1 MTRLNV
7 FLDQQMAGTLTHHP
21 KENRFAFSYAP
32 EWLDNPQRYPLSPHL
47 PLLPVENQ
55 TAEAH
60 SASVRHF
67 FENLLPEGR
76 ALDEAAAA
84 NKVSKSNLVGLM
96 VALGRETAGALA
108 LHLSRDEADAGI
120 GGNNTLPEAV
130 EARRHLSR
138 EELSQ
143 RIRAR
148 PYEPFSVWD
157 GKVRLSIAGYQDK
170 VAVFKEN
177 GEWYLVDSG
186 RLASTVIL
194 KPEPLNANLTGL
206 TTNEFFCMRLARNAG
221 LPAAAV
227 RLVHLPE
234 PVLEVDRFDRIVD
247 GHAVRRLHVIDG
259 CQALSIPPT
268 LKYERPYGN
277 NPDVSNIR
285 DGASL
290 PQLFAMLK
298 NCPSPAAQRL
308 HLLRWTIFQ
317 ILIGN
322 TDAHAKNLSFFNDHE
337 GLRLTPTYDLV
348 SILAFADKK
357 IEDSYALAIGDAFS
371 ESEITPYEWAYFAH
385 LCDLRPQLI
394 SRELEKMSAKLLQVL
409 PGTRRETV
417 EEGADAYVLDRVC
430 AAISRLAERH
440 SAIAKEITAVDPGLF
455 P

>member
-1 MTRLNV
+1 MTRLDA
-7 FLDQQMAGTLTHHP
+7 FLDQQIAGALTHNP
-21 KENRFAFSYAP
+21 NENRFAFSYAP
-32 EWLDNPQRYPLSPHL
+32 EWLDNPRRYSLSPHL
-47 PLLPVENQ
+47 PLEPINNQ

-76 ALDEAAAA
+76 ALDEAATA

-108 LHLSRDEADAGI
+108 LQLSRDDVGAGNA
-120 GGNNTLPEAV
+120 GNNTPPDAV

-138 EELSQ
+138 EELSA

-170 VAVFKEN
+170 VAVFKEDN
-177 GEWYLVDSG
+177 EWYLVDSG

-194 KPEPLNANLTGL
+194 KPEPLNSALTGL
-206 TTNEFFCMRLARNAG
+206 TTNEFFCMRLARKAG

-227 RLVHLPE
+227 RLAHLPE

-259 CQALSIPPT
+259 CQALGIPPT
-268 LKYERPYGN
+268 LKYERPYGD
-277 NPDVSNIR
+277 NPDVRNIR

-298 NCPSPAAQRL
+298 TCPSPAAQRL

-337 GLRLTPTYDLV
+337 GLRFTPTYDLV

-357 IEDSYALAIGDAFS
+357 IEDSYAMAIGDAFS
-371 ESEITPYEWAYFAH
+371 EAELTPYEWAHFAH

-394 SRELEKMSAKLLQVL
+394 SRELEKMSAKLLQII
-409 PGTRRETV
+409 PGIRQATID
-417 EEGADAYVLDRVC
+417 EGADAFVLDKVC
-430 AAISRLAERH
+430 ATITRLAERH
-440 SAIAKEITAVDPGLF
+440 LAIAKEITSVDPELF
-455 P
+455 S